1 MVKSPTILS
10 KNDSMIRYQLK
21 VKIEPFHCPM
31 FGVILSECNLHCD
44 FCTIPFEKRTLLKNN
59 KPPTSTRVEEL
70 NNGTL

>member
-1 MVKSPTILS
+1 
-10 KNDSMIRYQLK
+10 
-21 VKIEPFHCPM
+21 M